1 MSGNILILGADGYI
15 GKDLQTVIDD
25 TKNIYCIDKTYK
37 EKVMKE
43 TNKVYFNLDVSQE
56 EDIRFLSNYF
66 EENNITIDGIINLIG
81 VNTLSNF
88 YNVTNEA
95 WIKHLI

>member
-1 MSGNILILGADGYI
+1 
-15 GKDLQTVIDD
+15 
-25 TKNIYCIDKTYK
+25 
-37 EKVMKE
+37 MKE

-56 EDIRFLSNYF
+56 EDIRFLSTYF
-66 EENNITIDGIINLIG
+66 EENNITIDGVINLIG

-95 WIKHLI
+95 WDKTFDINIKSFVFYSSPSIAHFHTAFQL

>member
-1 MSGNILILGADGYI
+1 
-15 GKDLQTVIDD
+15 
-25 TKNIYCIDKTYK
+25 
-37 EKVMKE
+37 MKE

>member
-1 MSGNILILGADGYI
+1 
-15 GKDLQTVIDD
+15 
-25 TKNIYCIDKTYK
+25 
-37 EKVMKE
+37 MKE

-88 YNVTNEA
+88 
-95 WIKHLI
+95 IM